1 MNKTIKFFSLL
12 TILIS
17 FVSCD
22 FSNDDEVITMGEL
35 DAKYTYI
42 KETVPGKVTLINTSQ
57 NADAYEWTFGDGS
70 SSTAKDPVK
79 TYAVTGEYLVTLV
92 AKNSQTGESKSYSS
106 TISIYIFAGG
116 LVSNGNFESGT
127 APWTLGTTNAIGT
140 SLLATANGNTY
151 FSINVAAAGNAYD
164 VNLSQKGISM
174 TQGVTYRL
182 TFDAWS
188 DVNRSILVGIGLSGA
203 PWTNNTVTRNLT
215 TTSQSFSIDIP
226 ANFTSTN
233 SRVIFDL
240 GAAIGKVNIDNVTL
254 NALP

>member
-1 MNKTIKFFSLL
+1 MMTLQQQLVKPEI
-12 TILIS
+12 
-17 FVSCD
+17 
-22 FSNDDEVITMGEL
+22 MGR
-35 DAKYTYI
+35 Y
-42 KETVPGKVTLINTSQ
+42 
-57 NADAYEWTFGDGS
+57 
-70 SSTAKDPVK
+70 
-79 TYAVTGEYLVTLV
+79 YAVTGALGMAATPLGQMIFGALFDTIQSAIEDRYDIANVIRDNISPYTATGEYLVTLT
-92 AKNSQTGESKSYSS
+92 AKNLQTGATKSYSS

-116 LVSNGNFESGT
+116 LISNGNFESGT